1 MDYILENNKIPVYDE
16 CDVLVAGGGVAGI
29 SAALAAARQGAK
41 VTLLEREYM
50 LGGLGTAG
58 LIAIYLPICDGMG
71 NQVSFGIAEELLKL
85 SIEHGFARRTPELW
99 LKEASADERAN
110 GNRYMVEYNPH
121 MFAISCEKL
130 LLKEGVKILYGTV
143 AAGVNMNG
151 DKIGAVITENK
162 SGRRAIKVKSVVDC
176 TGDADICV
184 LSGAEVE
191 LYSQKNVLASWYY
204 FCDKNGVN
212 LKLLGYADI
221 PDDEKTPDNTVEQ
234 LTKERFSGI
243 DAEEI
248 SRFVQLGHDKIQ
260 EDVLKQNKDAEN
272 VEPVTIAS
280 IPQLRMTRMIKG
292 IYRSTKEDDH
302 REIEDSVGVFSNWKV
317 KGPAYQLSFRSLY
330 GNDVKNLIA
339 AGRCIYSTQS
349 MWDVTRVIPVCA
361 VSGEA
366 AGTAA
371 AITDDFPKLDVKL
384 LQKKLTQKGVKLTF

>member
-1 MDYILENNKIPVYDE
+1 MEFITEKNQIPVYDE
-16 CDVLVAGGGVAGI
+16 CDVLVAGGGIAGI
-29 SAALAAARQGAK
+29 SAALAAARQGAR

-71 NQVSFGIAEELLKL
+71 NQVSFGIAEALLKL
-85 SIEHGFARRTPELW
+85 SIEHGFARRNPDIW
-99 LKEASADERAN
+99 LRNATKEERAN

-121 MFAISCEKL
+121 MFAISAEKL
-130 LLKEGVKILYGTV
+130 LLKEGVKILYGTS
-143 AAGVNMNG
+143 AAAVHMNG
-151 DKIGAVITENK
+151 EKINAVITENK
-162 SGRRAIKVKSVVDC
+162 SGRRAIRVKSVVDC

-184 LSGAEVE
+184 LSGAGVE
-191 LYSQKNVLASWYY
+191 LYHQKNVLASWYY

-221 PDDEKTPDNTVEQ
+221 PEDEKEGKETELLID
-234 LTKERFSGI
+234 ERFLGT

-260 EDVLKQNKDAEN
+260 EDVLKQNKDTQN
-272 VEPVTIAS
+272 IEPVTIPS

-292 IYRSTKEDDH
+292 IYPASKDDDH
-302 REIEDSVGVFSNWKV
+302 KDINDSVGVFSNWKV

-330 GNDVKNLIA
+330 GKDVKNLIV

-371 AITDDFPKLDVKL
+371 AMSDDFSLLDVKS
-384 LQKKLTQKGVKLTF
+384 LQKKLIEKGVKITF

>member
-1 MDYILENNKIPVYDE
+1 MEFINENNQIPVYDS

-29 SAALAAARQGAK
+29 ASALAAARQGAK

-85 SIEHGFARRTPELW
+85 SIEHGFARRVPDLW
-99 LKEASADERAN
+99 LKDATAEERAS
-110 GNRYMVEYNPH
+110 GNRFMVEYNPH
-121 MFAISCEKL
+121 MFAISAEKL

-143 AAGVNMNG
+143 AASVDMKDN
-151 DKIGAVITENK
+151 KINAVITENK

-191 LYSQKNVLASWYY
+191 TFVQKNVLAAWYY
-204 FCDKNGVN
+204 FYDKNGI
-212 LKLLGYADI
+212 KLNPLGYAEL
-221 PDDEKTPDNTVEQ
+221 PDDEKDGTEPEM
-234 LTKERFSGI
+234 LTKDRFTGI

-248 SRFVQLGHDKIQ
+248 STFIQLGHEKIE
-260 EDVLKQNKDAEN
+260 EDVLKRNALGEC
-272 VEPVTIAS
+272 VEPVTLPS

-292 IYRSTKEDDH
+292 IYPMSKADDH
-302 REIEDSVGVFSNWKV
+302 KEIEDSVGIFSNWRER
-317 KGPAYQLSFRSLY
+317 GPVYQLSFRSLY
-330 GNDVKNLIA
+330 GKDVKNLIT
-339 AGRCIYSTQS
+339 AGRCMYSTQS
-349 MWDVTRVIPVCA
+349 MWDITRVIPVCA
-361 VSGEA
+361 VTGEA

-371 AITDDFPKLDVKL
+371 ALTDDFASLDVKI
-384 LQKKLTQKGVKLTF
+384 LQDKLVEKSVKITF

>member
-1 MDYILENNKIPVYDE
+1 MEFINENNQIPVYDS

-29 SAALAAARQGAK
+29 ASALAAARQGAK

-85 SIEHGFARRTPELW
+85 SIEHGFARRVPDLW
-99 LKEASADERAN
+99 LKDATAEERAA
-110 GNRYMVEYNPH
+110 GNRFMVEYNPH
-121 MFAISCEKL
+121 MFAISAEKL

-143 AAGVNMNG
+143 AASVNMKGN
-151 DKIGAVITENK
+151 KINAVITENK

-191 LYSQKNVLASWYY
+191 LYDQKNVLASWYY

-221 PDDEKTPDNTVEQ
+221 PEDEKTPDNTVEQ
-234 LTKERFSGI
+234 LIDERFQGI

-248 SRFVQLGHDKIQ
+248 SRFVQLGHQKIE
-260 EDVLKQNKDAEN
+260 EDVLKQNIDSQN
-272 VEPVTIAS
+272 IEPVTIPS

-292 IYRSTKEDDH
+292 IYPSSKDDDH

-330 GNDVKNLIA
+330 GNDVKNLIV
-339 AGRCIYSTQS
+339 AGRCVYSTQS

-371 AITDDFPKLDVKL
+371 AISDDFTTLDVKS
-384 LQKKLTQKGVKLTF
+384 LQAKLIEKGVKITF

>member
-1 MDYILENNKIPVYDE
+1 MEFITEKNQIPVYDE
-16 CDVLVAGGGVAGI
+16 CDVLVAGGGIAGI
-29 SAALAAARQGAK
+29 SAALAATRQGAR

-85 SIEHGFARRTPELW
+85 SIEHGFARRNPDVW
-99 LKEASADERAN
+99 LRNATKEERAN

-121 MFAISCEKL
+121 MFAISAEKL
-130 LLKEGVKILYGTV
+130 LLKEGVKILYGTS
-143 AAGVNMNG
+143 AAAVHMNG
-151 DKIGAVITENK
+151 EKINAVITENK
-162 SGRRAIKVKSVVDC
+162 SGRRAIRVKSVVDC

-184 LSGAEVE
+184 LSGAGVE
-191 LYSQKNVLASWYY
+191 LYHQKNVLASWYY

-221 PDDEKTPDNTVEQ
+221 PEDEKEGKETELLID
-234 LTKERFSGI
+234 ERFLGT

-260 EDVLKQNKDAEN
+260 EDVLKQNKDTQN
-272 VEPVTIAS
+272 IEPVTIPS

-292 IYRSTKEDDH
+292 IYPASKDDDH
-302 REIEDSVGVFSNWKV
+302 KDINDSVGVFSNWKV

-330 GNDVKNLIA
+330 GKDVKNLIV

-371 AITDDFPKLDVKL
+371 AMSDDFSLLDVKS
-384 LQKKLTQKGVKLTF
+384 LQEKLIEKGVKITF

>member
-1 MDYILENNKIPVYDE
+1 MKYITETTKIPVYDE

-85 SIEHGFARRTPELW
+85 SIEHGFARRNPELW
-99 LKEASADERAN
+99 LKEATVEERAK

-143 AAGVNMNG
+143 AAAVNKNG
-151 DKIGAVITENK
+151 DKIDAVITENK

-184 LSGAEVE
+184 LSGADVE
-191 LYSQKNVLASWYY
+191 LYNQKNVLASWYY

-221 PDDEKTPDNTVEQ
+221 PEDEKGEKEIE
-234 LTKERFSGI
+234 LLSHERFLGI

-248 SRFVQLGHDKIQ
+248 SYFVQLGHNKIQ

-272 VEPVTIAS
+272 VEPVTLPS

-292 IYRSTKEDDH
+292 IYPASKEDDH
-302 REIEDSVGVFSNWKV
+302 KEIADSVGVFSNWKV
-317 KGPAYQLSFRSLY
+317 KGPVYQLSFRSLY
-330 GNDVKNLIA
+330 GNDVKNLIV
-339 AGRCIYSTQS
+339 AGRCVYSTQS

-371 AITDDFPKLDVKL
+371 AITDDFPSLDVKI
-384 LQKKLTQKGVKLTF
+384 LQDKLVEKGVKLTAF

>member
-1 MDYILENNKIPVYDE
+1 MEFITEKNQIPLYDE
-16 CDVLVAGGGVAGI
+16 CDVLVAGGGIAGI
-29 SAALAAARQGAK
+29 SAALAAARQGAR

-85 SIEHGFARRTPELW
+85 SIEHGFARRNPDVW
-99 LKEASADERAN
+99 LRNATKEERAN

-121 MFAISCEKL
+121 MFAISAEKL
-130 LLKEGVKILYGTV
+130 LLKEGVKILYGTS
-143 AAGVNMNG
+143 AAAVHMNG
-151 DKIGAVITENK
+151 EKINAVITENK
-162 SGRRAIKVKSVVDC
+162 SGRRAIRVKSVVDC

-184 LSGAEVE
+184 LSGAGVE
-191 LYSQKNVLASWYY
+191 LYHQKNVLASWYY

-221 PDDEKTPDNTVEQ
+221 PEDEKEGKEIELLID
-234 LTKERFSGI
+234 ERFLGT

-260 EDVLKQNKDAEN
+260 EDVLKQNKDAQN
-272 VEPVTIAS
+272 IEPVTIPS

-292 IYRSTKEDDH
+292 IYPASKDDDH
-302 REIEDSVGVFSNWKV
+302 KDINDSVGVFSNWKV

-330 GNDVKNLIA
+330 GKDVKNLIV

-371 AITDDFPKLDVKL
+371 AMSDDFSLLDVKS
-384 LQKKLTQKGVKLTF
+384 LQEKLIEKGVKITF

>member
-1 MDYILENNKIPVYDE
+1 MEYITEQNTIPIYDE
-16 CDVLVAGGGVAGI
+16 CDVLVAGGGIAGI
-29 SAALAAARQGAK
+29 SAALAAARQGAR

-85 SIEHGFARRTPELW
+85 SIKHGFARRNPDVW
-99 LKEASADERAN
+99 LRNATKEERAN

-121 MFAISCEKL
+121 MFAISAEKL
-130 LLKEGVKILYGTV
+130 LLKEGVKILYGTS
-143 AAGVNMNG
+143 AAAVHMNG
-151 DKIGAVITENK
+151 EKINAVITENK
-162 SGRRAIKVKSVVDC
+162 SGRRAIRVKSVVDC

-184 LSGAEVE
+184 LSGAGVE
-191 LYSQKNVLASWYY
+191 LYHQKNVLASWYY

-221 PDDEKTPDNTVEQ
+221 PEDEKEGKETELLID
-234 LTKERFSGI
+234 ERFLGT

-260 EDVLKQNKDAEN
+260 EDVLEQNKDAQN
-272 VEPVTIAS
+272 IEPVTIPS

-292 IYRSTKEDDH
+292 IYPASKDDDH
-302 REIEDSVGVFSNWKV
+302 KDINDSVGVFSNWKV

-330 GNDVKNLIA
+330 GKDVKNLIV

-371 AITDDFPKLDVKL
+371 AMSDDFSLLDVKS
-384 LQKKLTQKGVKLTF
+384 LQEKLIEKGVKITF